1 MNPTIEIFHAGRHTA
16 HSGAVVE
23 ITSADLAESA
33 AAYDPGASEAPVV
46 VGHPATNGPAHGWV
60 KKLHVANG
68 RMEAELDQVDP
79 EFMEMVR
86 AGRYKKI
93 SAAFYSPSSPDNPTP
108 GKWYLR
114 HVGFLGAQP
123 PAIKGLRSVVFAG
136 SGEGVATI
144 DMAISPPPAPGQ
156 PVSSP
161 VKGEDIGLPGVPGAD
176 NPHPLTRGAQGEGGQ
191 NNQESNPNSK
201 EITVTEEELRKAKE
215 EQERKA
221 AELKLAQEK
230 LAAEKAKFAE
240 AQAKARKDA
249 DAQAHAELAEKE
261 KALAAR
267 ERELA
272 MREHSAFVKTLVAEG
287 KVLPVAEPF
296 LANFMAALPGDG
308 VVEFAEAEGKGPVKK
323 PMLDGFKTWL
333 AGLPKIVDFGE
344 RAPGSGA
351 AQGHN
356 DEHIALGKAIAE
368 AAR

>member
-33 AAYDPGASEAPVV
+33 AAYDPVASEAPVV
-46 VGHPATNGPAHGWV
+46 VGHPTTNGPAYGWV
-60 KKLHVANG
+60 KTLHAANG
-68 RMEAELDQVDP
+68 RMEAELGQVDP

-93 SAAFYSPSSPDNPTP
+93 SAAFYSPSSPDNPAP

-114 HVGFLGAQP
+114 HIGFLGAQP
-123 PAIKGLRSVVFAG
+123 PAIKGLRPVVFAG

-144 DMAISPPPAPGQ
+144 DMDKSPPPS
-156 PVSSP
+156 SSP
-161 VKGEDIGLPGVPGAD
+161 IQGEDNGLPGMPGAD
-176 NPHPLTRGAQGEGGQ
+176 NPHPLTGGAQGKGEPKITEKQ
-191 NNQESNPNSK
+191 ITTK
-201 EITVTEEELRKAKE
+201 ETIVTEEELRKAKE
-215 EQERKA
+215 EQDRKA

-308 VVEFAEAEGKGPVKK
+308 VVEFAEADGKAVSRPL
-323 PMLDGFKTWL
+323 LDGFKSWL
-333 AGLPKIVDFGE
+333 TGLPKIVEFGE

-351 AQGHN
+351 APGHN
-356 DEHIALGKAIAE
+356 DDEHIALGKAIAD